1 MSVAGASDLVGGSV
15 RGERYFGGFHQK
27 TALLRGD
34 RRDTVIDGSSV
45 YANGKHGRFPTLL

>member
-45 YANGKHGRFPTLL
+45 YANGKHGRFPKLS

>member
-1 MSVAGASDLVGGSV
+1 MSVAGAGDIVGGSV
-15 RGERYFGGFHQK
+15 GEGRYFGGFQQK

-34 RRDTVIDGSSV
+34 RRDTVIDDSSV